1 MNDRHSHLTIYGVDL
16 GISREWPLRDAY
28 LSLEAM
34 STEELTPTGP
44 PGAWTPTPARRV
56 DALLTADHRVLLR
69 GVAGSG
75 KTTLAQWLAVSAAQQ
90 GQPEGALKELS
101 GLVPFVLP
109 LRSLTRA
116 AAPLPLPHDFLPAVG
131 CPLASAQPTAWADR
145 VLATGRGLLLVDG
158 VDEVPEP
165 ERERTRQWLR
175 GLVTAYPDN
184 RFVVTARPSAVRDG
198 WLQAEDFTELS
209 LAPMAPRD
217 VARFI
222 ARWHA
227 AAQAE
232 PGLGEALLDAV
243 RTNQDLARLAT
254 NPLMSGLIC
263 ALHRERRGHLPRGR
277 KALYDAALSMLLE
290 RRDRER
296 DVTARGGIDLD
307 EESMR
312 ELLQKLAY
320 WLIRNGHAEME
331 HADARD
337 ILRRALT
344 LMPRVDEQASAGNL
358 LRFLLERSGLLREP
372 TPGTVD
378 FMHRTFQDYLGA
390 AEAVEER
397 DIDLLVSHAHLDQ
410 WEDVLRMAVAHA
422 RADERATLLRGLV
435 ARGDA
440 ELTHRARLHLLA
452 TACLEHATQLDPKVR
467 DEVEQRATA
476 LIPPRSVM
484 EAELLVEV
492 GPVVLPLLPGLE
504 GLTDEEAHAVALT
517 AARIG
522 GDAALPLL
530 TRYCENL
537 RPRVAGPLAGN
548 WHRFDTAEYG
558 ERVIRPVI
566 ESGADVPIIVGTR
579 EQMDFV
585 RQAGGHH
592 SLTLDGDFTEQELLT
607 ALPRDELK
615 QLSLW
620 NNHRIDGLGFVSRF
634 RRLDQLHLTGC
645 PGVRDVSQLAEASV
659 TNLMVPMSQK
669 SGEVFGLSV
678 LTYLQKLSLLGEG
691 GICDVST
698 LPRGLTHL
706 GVPGATRRMEDL
718 SRLVDLEALS
728 LHFLVE
734 PLTPAQWQ
742 SISDL
747 ERLSYLCVNHAQLQ
761 SLSTASHMLPQVKTL
776 QVFPVGIRTYGD
788 GLPSAEVASAFPN
801 LDHLTAARPGPG
813 TDLTPLAGLR
823 TLRTVSLFQP
833 SQSARSMG
841 AEALGPNVDVQ
852 ITPRPRT

>member
-1 MNDRHSHLTIYGVDL
+1 M
-16 GISREWPLRDAY
+16 P
-28 LSLEAM
+28 
-34 STEELTPTGP
+34 TEELTPTGP

-56 DALLTADHRVLLR
+56 DALLTADRRVLLR
-69 GVAGSG
+69 GAAGSG

-90 GQPEGALKELS
+90 GQPKGALKELS

-116 AAPLPLPHDFLPAVG
+116 ATPLPLPHDFLPSVG
-131 CPLASAQPTAWADR
+131 CPLASAQSAGWADR
-145 VLATGRGLLLVDG
+145 VLAAGRGLLLVDG

-198 WLQAEDFTELS
+198 WLHAEDFTELS

-331 HADARD
+331 HADAHD

-344 LMPRVDEQASAGNL
+344 LMPRVDEQASAGSL

-397 DIDLLVSHAHLDQ
+397 DIDLLVSHAHMDQ

-440 ELTHRARLHLLA
+440 EPAHRARLHLLA
-452 TACLEHATQLDPKVR
+452 TACLEHATQLDPEVR
-467 DEVEQRATA
+467 NEVEQRATA
-476 LIPPRSVM
+476 LIPPRSFM

-492 GPVVLPLLPGLE
+492 GPVVLPLLPGPE
-504 GLTDEEAHAVALT
+504 GLAEEEGLADEEAHAVALT
-517 AARIG
+517 ATRIG

-537 RPRVAGPLAGN
+537 RPRVAGAMASS

-558 ERVIRPVI
+558 ERIIRPVI
-566 ESGADVPIIVGTR
+566 ESGADVPIIVRTQ
-579 EQMDFV
+579 EQLDFV
-585 RQAGGHH
+585 RKAGGYHL
-592 SLTLDGDFTEQELLT
+592 LTLDGDFTEQELLA

-615 QLSLW
+615 HLSLW
-620 NNHRIDGLGFVSRF
+620 NNTRIDDLSFVSRF
-634 RRLDQLHLTGC
+634 GRLEQLYLANC
-645 PGVRDVSQLAEASV
+645 PSVRDVSQLAETSV
-659 TNLMVPMSQK
+659 TQLTVPSSSK
-669 SGEVFGLSV
+669 PDEVLGLST
-678 LTYLQKLSLLGEG
+678 LTNLRRLNFLGEG
-691 GICDVST
+691 GSCDVST

-706 GVPGATRRMEDL
+706 GMPGAARRMEDL
-718 SRLVDLEALS
+718 GRFIELKDLL

-734 PLTPAQWQ
+734 PLTPTQWQ
-742 SISDL
+742 SISSL
-747 ERLSYLCVNHAQLQ
+747 ERLNYLCINHTQLQ
-761 SLSTASHMLPQVKTL
+761 SLSATGLVLPQVKSL
-776 QVFPVGIRTYGD
+776 QVFPVGIGSYGD
-788 GLPSAEVASAFPN
+788 GLPSAEVAGAFPN
-801 LDHLTAARPGPG
+801 LDRLTASRPGPG
-813 TDLTPLAGLR
+813 TDLTPLAGLHA
-823 TLRTVSLFQP
+823 LRTVFLYQP

-841 AEALGPNVDVQ
+841 AEALGPHVDVQ